1 MKKLFSTILAAVVTL
16 TAIATDYTGTLTV
29 TINGVSAIQE
39 STINL
44 VDNGSNYTL
53 SINNFVLDGIPVG
66 NIVLTA
72 AGTQQDEATILKAN
86 TNITITEGD
95 GDGWIGPQLGEVP
108 INMTAIFKDG
118 AMYTNID
125 IYFAPL
131 MQTINVRFT
140 SNAGF
145 TNHFGSD
152 QGYQFPN
159 SNFDE
164 WHFYKTTGNSWTGQI
179 NHYEPTGWH
188 GFGSA
193 KGSLAGSAKGQVI
206 QSDDTRTGSGSCAL
220 IQSGSTLG
228 IVNNGTMTTGQLNA
242 GSMIADDVANHSEME
257 VTSDNNDEKG
267 YPYYVI
273 LNGRPDSFNTWH
285 KYTQGS
291 TNSSHP
297 YATISAIITDGTYYQ
312 DPEDKAYNN
321 KIAEAR
327 NTKISQTSSWK
338 QLDIPFNYIDD
349 SLTPKGILVTISTN
363 ADAGQGSNGDK
374 VFIDDVALIYLGEVT
389 NITVNGLDGFTFDAN
404 THTYSIESPG
414 TFTEDDITV
423 TKTGAYSYLLKSVNA
438 IEGGYIITITVIPND
453 MSKAEVYTINVTTPV
468 TAVELEG
475 VTFSETKKWATWIGD
490 QDLAVPANVT
500 ASVVTGING
509 DVAQIESLDYI
520 PAGVGVLLHS
530 ITAASNI
537 TTEPFTGT
545 STVTTNLLNGSA
557 NGITPVPT
565 GAYLLYNDCFYL
577 SQDGS
582 TLDAHRCYLQLPS
595 NMQNAPRM
603 LKLSDSTVTAIET
616 IGTSSNG
623 PARYYDLNGREVN
636 ERATGILLRR
646 NPDGTVT
653 KIVK

>member
-29 TINGVSAIQE
+29 TVDGE
-39 STINL
+39 STTATSTIT
-44 VDNGSNYTL
+44 VTDNGSNSYTL
-53 SINNFVLDGIPVG
+53 SINNFELNGGPVG
-66 NIVLTA
+66 NIVLNTT
-72 AGTQQDEATILKAN
+72 GTPQDEATILKAN
-86 TNITITEGD
+86 ESIIITAGD
-95 GDGWIGPQLGEVP
+95 DDSKEWIGPMLGEVP
-108 INMTAIFKDG
+108 INMSAIFKSG
-118 AMYTNID
+118 ALYVNID
-125 IYFAPL
+125 IYMAL
-131 MQTINVRFT
+131 LGQVINVSF
-140 SNAGF
+140 SSDAGF
-145 TNHFGSD
+145 TSHFGATE
-152 QGYQFPN
+152 GYQLPN
-159 SNFDE
+159 SNFE
-164 WHFYKTTGNSWTGQI
+164 AWTASSG
-179 NHYEPTGWH
+179 EPDYWH
-188 GFGSA
+188 GFKSCKGTFSYFVGMAGMKLAKSTDKHSGTYSA
-193 KGSLAGSAKGQVI
+193 VV
-206 QSDDTRTGSGSCAL
+206 TSGS
-220 IQSGSTLG
+220 SGNT
-228 IVNNGTMTTGQLNA
+228 IANGTMTTGQLNA
-242 GSMIADDVANHSEME
+242 GSMTATDVANHSEMDKSSNN
-257 VTSDNNDEKG
+257 TDNNGKPF
-267 YPYYVI
+267 YT
-273 LNGRPDSFNTWH
+273 NMFGRPDALKTWI
-285 KYTQGS
+285 KFTQK
-291 TNSSHP
+291 TANATYP
-297 YATISAIITDGTYYQ
+297 YATVSAIIFDGSYYQ
-312 DPEDKAYNN
+312 DPEDKTYNN
-321 KIAEAR
+321 IT
-327 NTKISQTSSWK
+327 TKAQDKTISVTGWRELS
-338 QLDIPFNYIDD
+338 IPFTGYTNVA
-349 SLTPKGILVTISTN
+349 PQAILVTVSTN
-363 ADAGQGSNGDK
+363 AQPGQGSKGDQ
-374 VFIDDVALIYLGEVT
+374 VFVDDMELVYLGEVT

-438 IEGGYIITITVIPND
+438 IEGGYIITVTVIPND

-490 QDLAVPANVT
+490 QDLAVPENVT

-530 ITAASNI
+530 FTAASNI
-537 TTEPFTGT
+537 TTEPFTGN

-557 NGITPVPT
+557 NGTTTVPT

-595 NMQNAPRM
+595 NGQNAPRM